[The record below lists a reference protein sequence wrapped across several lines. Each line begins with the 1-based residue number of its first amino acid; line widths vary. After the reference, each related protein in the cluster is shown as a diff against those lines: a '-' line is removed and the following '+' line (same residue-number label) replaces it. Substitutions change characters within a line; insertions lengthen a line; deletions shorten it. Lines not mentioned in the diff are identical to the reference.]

1 MNLVIAG
8 SVGFLA
14 GAFVVYI
21 KLESLFRSDF
31 LVYRQ
36 EQQAWLTTQ
45 LQRSAA
51 RERAV
56 FAYPVYQVRV
66 MKNGEVKERQTVGL
80 N

>member
-21 KLESLFRSDF
+21 KCEALFRRDF
-31 LVYRQ
+31 RVYRD
-36 EQQAWLTTQ
+36 EQAAWLAGE
-45 LQRSAA
+45 LERSAE
-51 RERAV
+51 RERAI
-56 FAYPVYQVRV
+56 FSMPTYTVRV
-66 MKNGEVKERQTVGL
+66 VKNGEIQARQTVGL

>member
-21 KLESLFRSDF
+21 KCEALYRDDQHDWLVRQLKRSH
-31 LVYRQ
+31 
-36 EQQAWLTTQ
+36 E
-45 LQRSAA
+45 
-51 RERAV
+51 RERAI
-56 FAYPVYQVRV
+56 FSMPTYTVRV
-66 MKNGEVKERQTVGL
+66 VKNGEVKVRQTVGL

>member
-21 KLESLFRSDF
+21 KCEALYREEFRQ
-31 LVYRQ
+31 YRDGQ
-36 EQQAWLTTQ
+36 HAWLVRQ
-45 LQRSAA
+45 LKRCRE
-51 RERAV
+51 RERAI
-56 FAYPVYQVRV
+56 FSMPTYTVRV
-66 MKNGEVKERQTVGL
+66 VKNGEIKGRQTVGL